1 MTMPSGPS
9 DEARTSDRGPR
20 WTSFLRASRD
30 RVRLDELAQFESS
43 RFLLKWIILGT
54 IIGIV
59 AGLGALLFTWAI
71 ETSTEFFLGRLA
83 GYMPPSP
90 AGEGDH
96 GLMDIGRPWMI
107 PIVTTV
113 GGLIAGFIVFRWAPE
128 AEGHGTD
135 AAIEAIHH
143 KRAEINPRIP
153 PIKLVASAIT
163 IGSGGSG
170 GREGPTAQISSGF
183 ASMLSR
189 WLKLG
194 PEDRR
199 IAVAA
204 GMGAGIGSI
213 FRAPLGGALMS
224 AEILY
229 LHDLEV
235 EVLLPALISSIVG
248 YSVYGYFNG
257 WEPIFGAQ
265 PGLGFSDPMTL
276 VWYVALGL
284 LLGLGGL
291 LYSRT
296 FYGVQ
301 AAFHRLRI
309 PLWIKPGVGGLLVGI
324 MGLFVAGSLHTG
336 YGWVQMV
343 MTDEIFNLPLWTI
356 LVLPFAKILATSFS
370 IGSGGAGGIFGP
382 GMVVGGMLGAAAWR
396 LGEGTLPHMPDSPAP
411 FVIIGMMGL
420 FGSIAHAPFAVM
432 LMVAEMTGN
441 LSLLAPAMIT
451 VAVASALVGDATI
464 YRSQLPDRTHAPAHR
479 IRMSFPLLS
488 ALCAR
493 DAMRKRVLNEEGMPV
508 EGISVDAG
516 MPLDDAMQQLAESG
530 TTRAVVVENGQ
541 QVGEITYRD
550 ALASYKLML
559 QRGVRRARAMPASSL
574 IVEGTVRRGSP
585 LAGQPLRDTGLPTG
599 TLVVSVRRNRETM
612 YPTAAT
618 VLQSGDLVTILTPP
632 GNMAAIRAQLEGRPH
647 VEEVS
652 ADLET
657 VAPS

>member
-9 DEARTSDRGPR
+9 DEARESDRGPR
-20 WTSFLRASRD
+20 WTSFFRASRD
-30 RVRLDELAQFESS
+30 RVRFDELAQFESS
-43 RFLLKWIILGT
+43 RFLLKWIVLGT
-54 IIGIV
+54 IIGVV

-276 VWYVALGL
+276 VWYVVLGL
-284 LLGLGGL
+284 VLGLGGL

-296 FYGVQ
+296 FYGIQ

-493 DAMRKRVLNEEGMPV
+493 DAMRKRLPDEEGTPV
-508 EGISVDAG
+508 EGISVDAA

-530 TTRAVVVENGQ
+530 TTRAVVVDGGQ
-541 QVGEITYRD
+541 VIGELTNRD

-574 IVEGTVRRGSP
+574 IVEGTVRRGSS
-585 LAGQPLRDTGLPTG
+585 LSGQPLRDTGLPAG

-618 VLQSGDLVTILTPP
+618 VLQTGDLVTILTPP
-632 GNMAAIRAQLEGRPH
+632 GNMAAVHALLEGRPH
-647 VEEVS
+647 HEEAEPGIAS
-652 ADLET
+652 IPA
-657 VAPS
+657 S